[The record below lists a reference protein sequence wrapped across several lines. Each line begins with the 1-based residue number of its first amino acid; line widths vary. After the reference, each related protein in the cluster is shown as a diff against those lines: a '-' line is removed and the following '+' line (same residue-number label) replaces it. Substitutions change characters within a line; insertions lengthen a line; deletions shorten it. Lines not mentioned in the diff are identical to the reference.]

1 MGQVLDVAHVVLQVL
16 GQVVVILIVIAVILL
31 GTGSRPIAQGA
42 RAKGRSPLLGSTLCN
57 DRHDRDRH
65 FKMPA
70 AVQNM

>member
-1 MGQVLDVAHVVLQVL
+1 MTNIRYEDVANT
-16 GQVVVILIVIAVILL
+16 GQVVVLVIVLVVIPL
-31 GTGSRPIAQGA
+31 GSRPIAQGA

>member
-1 MGQVLDVAHVVLQVL
+1 MTNIRYEDVAHTSIRPSSSIIVIVL
-16 GQVVVILIVIAVILL
+16 VVIPL
-31 GTGSRPIAQGA
+31 GSRPIAQGA

>member
-1 MGQVLDVAHVVLQVL
+1 MTNIRYEDVAHTS
-16 GQVVVILIVIAVILL
+16 QVVVSVIVLVVIPLD
-31 GTGSRPIAQGA
+31 SRPIAQGA